1 MTAVRLPGSST
12 AGAGGDEPRE
22 HALKGV
28 REQLALAANARKC
41 FGCGCLHKTV
51 EALSKTGPGN
61 GELAAALTEARGVF
75 LPKEYDCLGCQVCY
89 PAIAANAFAEA
100 FPGEGEAMDL
110 CPTDAPAE
118 RHGWPP
124 LPGDYHVLRYRA
136 PVAICTLNSADLARR
151 IADRQP
157 NGVALVGTLHT
168 ENLGIERIIRNV
180 LTNPDIRFLVLCGE
194 DTQQAIGH
202 LPGQSLASLF
212 GEGLDERGRITGARG
227 KRPVLKNL
235 SREQVAAFLRQ
246 IELVSLIGEE
256 RDTMILD
263 AARKAAASDREPF
276 DGAPADAGI
285 ETVPAAEPQRLV
297 SDPAGF
303 FVVYP
308 DAPKLR
314 LVVEHYTTA
323 GVLDCVIEGST
334 PAAVAG
340 AAIERDLLGRLDH
353 AAYLGRELARAERS
367 LATGEPYV
375 QDRAPGEL
383 VVPAGSC
390 GCSDACTPEE
400 GSR

>member
-1 MTAVRLPGSST
+1 MTAVRLPGPST
-12 AGAGGDEPRE
+12 PDAGGDEPRE
-22 HALKGV
+22 RALEAV
-28 REQLALAANARKC
+28 REQLALAAGARKC

-51 EALSKTGPGN
+51 EALSKTGPGR
-61 GELAAALTEARGVF
+61 GELAPALAEAQRAF

-110 CPTDAPAE
+110 CPTDAPEE
-118 RHGWPP
+118 RRGWPP

-151 IADRQP
+151 ITDRQP
-157 NGVALVGTLHT
+157 EGVALVGTLHT

-180 LTNPDIRFLVLCGE
+180 LANPHIRFLVLCGE

-212 GEGLDERGRITGARG
+212 GEGLAERGRITGARG
-227 KRPVLKNL
+227 KRPVLKNV

-246 IELVSLIGEE
+246 VDLVSLIGEE
-256 RDTMILD
+256 RDTVILD
-263 AARKAAASDREPF
+263 AAGKVAASDPEAF

-285 ETVPAAEPQRLV
+285 ETVRAAEPQRLV

-308 DAPKLR
+308 DAPKQR

-334 PAAVAG
+334 PAAVAA
-340 AAIERDLLGRLDH
+340 AAIERDLLDRLDH

-367 LATGEPYV
+367 LATGDPYV
-375 QDRAPGEL
+375 QERAPGEL
-383 VVPAGSC
+383 EAPAGGC
-390 GCSDACTPEE
+390 GCSDACAPEE